1 VCSSLEDIEA
11 FIATYRNL
19 PEEERPTHLQMQ
31 MTADEAE
38 TNVVLSM
45 LVGESSESARTKSAS
60 AAAGR
65 ALSKDEGACSSGG
78 AHRK

>member
-1 VCSSLEDIEA
+1 
-11 FIATYRNL
+11 
-19 PEEERPTHLQMQ
+19 MQ